1 METIPEPILSDTESA
16 DLPGKADLGKR
27 FGAYLIDALLAGLI
41 AYILGLGGFRMYGL
55 GMLAGAGYILL
66 RDGLQVEFMHQRS
79 LGKKL
84 LKLRPVRLDGSPMTI
99 DASLRR
105 NWPMALPTAL
115 YGLGAL
121 LGGYGGF
128 FAITAL
134 AGIAGLFVLVECI
147 LVLTDANGRR
157 FGDKFANTQVVV
169 SDD

>member
-1 METIPEPILSDTESA
+1 METTPDPAPAETGATS
-16 DLPGKADLGKR
+16 PGKADLGKR

-41 AYILGLGGFRMYGL
+41 AYILGRAGFRMYGL
-55 GMLAGAGYILL
+55 GMMVGASYILL
-66 RDGLQVEFMHQRS
+66 RDGLGIEFMHQRS

-115 YGLGAL
+115 YGLGFL
-121 LGGYGGF
+121 LGGYDGF

-134 AGIAGLFVLVECI
+134 AGVALLFVLVECI
-147 LVLTDANGRR
+147 LVLTDADGRR
-157 FGDKFANTQVVV
+157 FGDKFANTQVVA
-169 SDD
+169 DDD